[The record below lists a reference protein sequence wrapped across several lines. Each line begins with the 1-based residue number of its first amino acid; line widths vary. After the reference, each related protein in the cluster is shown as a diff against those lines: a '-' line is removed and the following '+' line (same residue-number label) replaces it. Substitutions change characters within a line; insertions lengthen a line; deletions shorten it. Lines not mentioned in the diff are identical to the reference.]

1 MTCLG
6 ITPEPPLASKVTV
19 KLVVLAVAGLERLGA
34 ENAANANRTAV
45 INPSV
50 FTFIGQY

>member
-1 MTCLG
+1 MACLG

-19 KLVVLAVAGLERLGA
+19 KVVVSALAGLLRPGA
-34 ENAANANRTAV
+34 DKTAKANKAAVRKP
-45 INPSV
+45 IV